1 MKRTRLTHLA
11 LSDSGFL
18 FDTKTGHTFTLN
30 KTGTQILKL
39 RIDGVSCERVTEQI
53 VERFD
58 VAHDLASRDVAQFVE
73 RLRELGIDGGNDTS
87 NVRVN

>member
-1 MKRTRLTHLA
+1 MKRPRLTHLA

-39 RIDGVSCERVTEQI
+39 RIDGVSCERVMEQI

-58 VAHDLASRDVAQFVE
+58 VAPDVAGRDVAQFLK
-73 RLRELGIDGGNDTS
+73 RLHELGIDDGNDS
-87 NVRVN
+87 LSVRVN